1 MMIYP
6 SLSNKYSTF
15 QPSKGAG
22 SFNNKVAISLTTLL
36 HLAVGGALFIPTAG
50 LAQSAAEDKNRPPQQ
65 STLQPTQAPAISA
78 PSAPARDSLAA
89 TFAGKELFVIYSG
102 RSDQLAS
109 QRAKT
114 LSSQLDKV
122 ISDQHFEPA
131 QLRIR
136 FFPDHNAIVYGD
148 ATLVTVSQTDA
159 SSESVAMEALAERRL
174 ATIRA
179 VIDSERAK
187 RNFNDAIDQVRFG
200 TVKSNLLYLLGNP
213 LSLRIGIS
221 ILGLFILIVVTYSI
235 RRSIPIYFHES
246 YKRYTV
252 SKIAEFS
259 SYFLGLVF
267 LSVVFS
273 DTLGSLAVIIG
284 AATAGIA
291 LALKELIVSMAGWLA
306 ITFGDTYRV
315 GDRVQIAGI
324 KGDVID
330 VGLLRTTLMELGEW
344 VNGDLYTGRIV
355 RVANGSI
362 FAGPTFNYTRDLSFL
377 WDEVVVSVT
386 NDSDAEAMRSIIQ
399 KIVDEVVGDYVLEAK
414 LGWER
419 LKEKYLVE
427 DEKIEPLVTFAI
439 LDKSVAFTAR
449 YPVDFRQRRIVKDE
463 VFTAIMKEIRQ
474 SEGRI
479 RLLTKE

>member
-1 MMIYP
+1 MIYMRLP
-6 SLSNKYSTF
+6 SSASIS
-15 QPSKGAG
+15 QPARADVFHMQRS
-22 SFNNKVAISLTTLL
+22 AICLRAAVIAVTLAFVL
-36 HLAVGGALFIPTAG
+36 PIAVSG
-50 LAQSAAEDKNRPPQQ
+50 QSEPEDKYRLPQQ
-65 STLQPTQAPAISA
+65 ATQQPGQPPVPSNTQ
-78 PSAPARDSLAA
+78 SAPARDSGPAM
-89 TFAGKELFVIYSG
+89 FSGKQLFVIYSG
-102 RSDQLAS
+102 RTDQPA
-109 QRAKT
+109 QKRARE
-114 LSSQLDKV
+114 LSVQLDKV
-122 ISDQHFEPA
+122 ISDQHFDPS
-131 QLRIR
+131 QLSIKY
-136 FFPDHNAIVYGD
+136 FPDHNAIVYGD
-148 ATLVTVSQTDA
+148 ATLVTVTRADA
-159 SSESVAMEALAERRL
+159 GSESTALEALTANRL
-174 ATIRA
+174 ATIRT

-187 RNFNDAIDQVRFG
+187 RNLNDAIDQVRFD

-221 ILGLFILIVVTYSI
+221 ILGLLILIVVTYSV
-235 RRSIPIYFHES
+235 RRSIPKYFHES

-252 SKIAEFS
+252 SKITEFS

-291 LALKELIVSMAGWLA
+291 LALKELIVSMAGWIA

-330 VGLLRTTLMELGEW
+330 VGLVRTTLMELGEW

-377 WDEVVVSVT
+377 WDEAVVSIT
-386 NDSDAEAMRSIIQ
+386 TDSDADAMRSIMQ
-399 KIVDEVVGDYVLEAK
+399 KAVEDVVGDFVEEAK
-414 LGWER
+414 LGWAR

-427 DEKIEPLVTFAI
+427 DEKIDPIVTFAI
-439 LDKSVAFTAR
+439 LEKSITFTAR

-463 VFTAIMKEIRQ
+463 LFTAVLKEIRGC
-474 SEGRI
+474 EGRI